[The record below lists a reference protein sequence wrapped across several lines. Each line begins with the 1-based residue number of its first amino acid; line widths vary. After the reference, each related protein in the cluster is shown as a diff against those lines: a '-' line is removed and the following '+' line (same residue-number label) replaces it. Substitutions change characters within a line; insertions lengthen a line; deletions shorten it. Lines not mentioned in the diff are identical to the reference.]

1 MNQAGIFRECRELL
15 FVSLTLRFL
24 GPPQL
29 QRGGQTIPLP
39 RTRKALTLL
48 ALLALHA
55 GRSVDRKHLADILW
69 PESDPLTGATNL
81 RQALAILRRTLGE
94 DAEALIAEG
103 KQALRLELGEIFC
116 DVVALDD
123 ALHRRDTDTVKALY
137 TGPFLE
143 GFTEEWVLIEREKRA
158 MAITA
163 LLSLPNTAKLPAFLT
178 PFLGRSAERAKLS
191 ELLQREGIR
200 LVSVLGMG
208 GLGKT
213 RLALTVAADTT
224 EATFVDLSL
233 LPATTIAPRLWQAIA
248 EALELATLT
257 ETAVCEALQASPT
270 LLLLDNAE
278 HLLETTA
285 RVVHALLSRCAQAKA
300 LVTSRE
306 PLQLPGEVLFRLQ
319 PLQGDEA
326 VALFVQRAGLAQPG
340 IDLPEDAL
348 RSLCQKLEGLPL
360 ALELAA
366 ARLRVMQIEE
376 LESRLT
382 DRFRLLRSDQRRV
395 DRHQTLQATLDGS
408 WEQLS
413 PTEKRA
419 LAALSTLVG
428 SWPRS
433 LAQEIAFAPNTDE
446 LEVLDVLTR
455 LVDKS
460 WLRIASGSYSLLET
474 LREFLTPHQLPEDRA
489 RLVAFAQTA
498 IPWKRRQESQVT
510 WLERLTL
517 HRDNLRVAL
526 AYAPF
531 EIALTLARELGD
543 AFVIQGRTA
552 EGIALYE
559 ALVPQVPSDHPQRA
573 SLLYFWA
580 LLEQARNDPPKAGA
594 LLQESR
600 QLCEQ
605 QGDTRLLIRVLGNLG
620 MNARLQQD
628 FLGARAIYLET
639 LQLLQRTQQGNPSAT
654 LIRLGVIEHD
664 LGNLDA
670 ARDSLSQAIT
680 ANRQHFNEIG
690 LAIALSKLGYVERDL
705 GNHAV
710 AVGLWQ
716 EALPL
721 CRNLGYRQE
730 QGNVAL
736 SLSRILTDPDEAA
749 ALRTEARD
757 AFTAIGDTD
766 GLARLAGILTPG
778 G

>member
-1 MNQAGIFRECRELL
+1 M
-15 FVSLTLRFL
+15 SLTLRFL
-24 GPPQL
+24 GSPQI
-29 QRGGQTIPLP
+29 QRTGVALPLP
-39 RTRKALTLL
+39 RTRKAVSLL
-48 ALLALHA
+48 ALLALNA
-55 GRSVDRKHLADILW
+55 GRSVDRKFLADTLW
-69 PESDPLTGATNL
+69 PESESTVGATNL
-81 RQALAILRRTLGE
+81 RQALAILRRTLGP
-94 DAEALIAEG
+94 DADLLIAEG
-103 KQALRLELGEIFC
+103 YQALRLELSGSDVFC
-116 DVVALDD
+116 DVLALDS
-123 ALHRRDTDTVKALY
+123 ALQSGDTEAAKALY

-143 GFTEEWVLIEREKRA
+143 GFTDDWILAEREKRA
-158 MAITA
+158 AAITA
-163 LLSLPNTAKLPAFLT
+163 LLSPPSTATKLPAFLT
-178 PFLGRSAERAKLS
+178 PFLGRSVEKTKLR
-191 ELLQREGIR
+191 ELLQREGVR

-213 RLALTVAADTT
+213 RLALEVAAESG
-224 EATFVDLSL
+224 EAVFVDLSL
-233 LPATTIAPRLWQAIA
+233 LPATTTAPRLWQAIA

-257 ETAVCEALQASPT
+257 ETAVSEALQASPT

-278 HLLETTA
+278 HMIETAA
-285 RVVHALLSRCAQAKA
+285 RVVQALLSRCPKAKA

-319 PLQGDEA
+319 PLQSDEA

-376 LESRLT
+376 LEARLT

-395 DRHQTLQATLDGS
+395 NRHQTLQATLDGS

-413 PTEKRA
+413 PAEKRA

-428 SWPRS
+428 SWPRA
-433 LAQEIAFAPNTDE
+433 LAQEIAFAPNTEE

-460 WLRIASGSYSLLET
+460 WLRVSSGSYSLLET
-474 LREFLTPHQLPEDRA
+474 LREFLTPHQLPEDRT

-498 IPWKRRQESQVT
+498 LPWKRRQESQVA

-526 AYAPF
+526 HYAPF

-559 ALVPQVPSDHPQRA
+559 TLVPQVSSDHPQRA

-580 LLEQARNDPPKAGA
+580 LLEQARNDAPKAGA

-605 QGDTRLLIRVLGNLG
+605 QGDMRLLIRVLGNLG
-620 MNARLQQD
+620 INARLQQD
-628 FLGARAIYLET
+628 YLGARALYLET
-639 LQLLQRTQQGNPSAT
+639 LQLLKSTQQGSLSAT

-670 ARDSLSQAIT
+670 ARNSLSQAIT
-680 ANRQHFNEIG
+680 ANRQHVNEIG
-690 LAIALSKLGYVERDL
+690 LAIALSKLGFVERDAK
-705 GNHAV
+705 NAER
-710 AVGLWQ
+710 AQALWQ

-721 CRNLGYRQE
+721 CRNLGYRHE

-736 SLSRILTDPDEAA
+736 ALSRLLTDPDEAT

-757 AFTAIGDTD
+757 AFTAIGDTE
-766 GLARLAGILTPG
+766 GLARLNLPVVSW
-778 G
+778 